1 MSDFQQEKKLVLEY
15 FNSINNANN
24 ENLIDTITKYT
35 SSDFKMRCTHPF
47 NELSGAEEI
56 ANNLWVPIKNS
67 FEPIQRR
74 MDIFYAGINSLDDH
88 EGKWVTSMG
97 HLMGVF
103 NKSFFGIQPNYKSIL
118 LRYAEFYKVEN
129 NKITEGAIF
138 LDIMNFMQQ
147 LGLSVIPESTGL
159 VCITPGPMNHR
170 GLKYEHSNNVESQ
183 KTLELIH
190 RMRDRL
196 VKGSNMKS
204 YKDELTLDWHDDMIW
219 WGPGGIGA
227 S

>member
-1 MSDFQQEKKLVLEY
+1 MHDLQQEKKLVLEY
-15 FNSINNANN
+15 FNSINNANSDT
-24 ENLIDTITKYT
+24 LIEIISKYT
-35 SSDFKMRCTHPF
+35 SSNFKMRCTHPF

-56 ANNLWVPIKNS
+56 ANNLWIPIKNS
-67 FEPIQRR
+67 FNPIQRR
-74 MDIFYAGINSLDDH
+74 MDIFYAGINSLDNN

-103 NKSFFGIQPNYKSIL
+103 KKSFFGIQPNYKSIL

-159 VCITPGPMNHR
+159 VCVTPGPMNHR
-170 GLKYEHSNNVESQ
+170 GLKYDQSNDAESQ
-183 KTLELIH
+183 KT
-190 RMRDRL
+190 
-196 VKGSNMKS
+196 
-204 YKDELTLDWHDDMIW
+204 
-219 WGPGGIGA
+219 
-227 S
+227 